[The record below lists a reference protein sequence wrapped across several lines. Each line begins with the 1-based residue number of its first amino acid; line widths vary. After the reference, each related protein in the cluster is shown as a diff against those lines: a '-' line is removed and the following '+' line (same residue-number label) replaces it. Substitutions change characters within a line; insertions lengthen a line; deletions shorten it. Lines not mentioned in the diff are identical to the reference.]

1 MILVRQDL
9 CPTLISSDSTI
20 EQVWVRLSLGDRS
33 LYIGGAYIPP
43 RSEVVVYS
51 RLVESCAV
59 VADQL
64 KDLDE
69 MMLVCDLNLPE
80 IGWREDD
87 EHPCTYLPMNISS
100 EAEMITIDG
109 LLDLG
114 LGN

>member
-9 CPTLISSDSTI
+9 CPTLISSDSTV

-33 LYIGGAYIPP
+33 LYVGGAYIPP

-59 VADQL
+59 IADQL
-64 KDLDE
+64 EDLDE
-69 MMLVCDLNLPE
+69 MLLVCDLNLPG

-87 EHPCTYLPMNISS
+87 EHPFTDEHFFGGGDDHHRRFAWPWFTAV
-100 EAEMITIDG
+100 E
-109 LLDLG
+109 
-114 LGN
+114 